1 MTSFLGHLLLLV
13 LAGFALFRLWLGTRS
28 TDRWL
33 NAAIAAGFAVR
44 ALLGAALF
52 WISYLHLP
60 IARSLQKGDGL
71 WFFAVDAFQYYPQ
84 ALGLAKAGVWTII
97 TFDRT
102 VAAVAFVQAF
112 GTAILLFGRVAS
124 VALVLNAFCYLG
136 AMWILVRSSAQND
149 RARIAARIAVIAI
162 SFSPTF
168 ILWSLQPLK
177 DTMFQFLVV
186 AFIAACA
193 AWQRVWISS
202 THGGRAAAFGAAMAA
217 ALYLLSALRWYFAF
231 MVLLAATAFA
241 ILVAFRAPRRK
252 AVSFAA
258 AALMLFVLSRAFLF
272 GAGPYVPPPLHDA
285 LTPTANG
292 HAIAGVASM
301 MGDRVEHAREGFERS
316 GGATQIGL
324 GGNLAKLD
332 AKAAP
337 AGKGES
343 PDPPRTAAESHSKPE
358 TEARLSPD
366 DVARAKQSSQQAPRS
381 AQTPAAETTAQPAS
395 KKTNVPSVSTTTAP
409 IDARSSTAP
418 GPNRS
423 PAAGPAQ
430 LPVIPLKHSSARVPV
445 QISDLAPAH
454 SQAPAPAAL
463 QTSGPVQ
470 PPSEAA
476 PSHTTPPAPSH
487 TTSPA
492 PSHTTP
498 PAPSHTPPPAPS
510 HAPSPAPSHTP
521 PLPPVHA
528 AGSVPSAAAS
538 ETQPTSVNTGVADAT
553 PKSAPHR
560 IHQRVAA
567 RKKTTKPATAAE
579 TSPAIAVPAP
589 ATTPAPPP
597 PAVIPNAPAPQAAEQ
612 PIVVPA
618 SRLARFAAG
627 TAAVLVPRALG
638 QRAGLFAIGGGKGL
652 WWFSDLDTIVFDLVA
667 LFAVC
672 LTWRWLRAASLRNP
686 MFWLVA
692 ALTILIAVPLV
703 YTVTNF
709 GTLLRLR
716 EMIYLGLLLIP
727 LALATAQPSLIPE
740 PVVEAGSQAGSGSA
754 LSLPSN
760 ASIRP
765 L

>member
-1 MTSFLGHLLLLV
+1 MASFLGHLLLLV
-13 LAGFALFRLWLGTRS
+13 LAGFALFRLWLSTRS
-28 TDRWL
+28 ADRWL

-60 IARSLQKGDGL
+60 IERSLQKGDGL

-84 ALGLAKAGVWTII
+84 ALGLAHAGVWTII
-97 TFDRT
+97 TFERT

-112 GTAILLFGRVAS
+112 ATAILLFGQVAS
-124 VALVLNAFCYLG
+124 AALVLNAFCYLG

-186 AFIAACA
+186 TFIAACA
-193 AWQRVWISS
+193 AWQRVWSGS
-202 THGGRAAAFGAAMAA
+202 THGGRATAFGAAMAA

-231 MVLLAATAFA
+231 MVLLAATVFA

-252 AVSFAA
+252 AASFAA

-301 MGDRVEHAREGFERS
+301 MGNRVEQAREGFERS

-337 AGKGES
+337 AGHGES
-343 PDPPRTAAESHSKPE
+343 PDPPRTAAESHASPE

-366 DVARAKQSSQQAPRS
+366 DVARAKQSNRQAPRS

-395 KKTNVPSVSTTTAP
+395 KKSTVPSVSTTTAP
-409 IDARSSTAP
+409 TDARSSTAP
-418 GPNRS
+418 GTNRS
-423 PAAGPAQ
+423 PAAAPAQ
-430 LPVIPLKHSSARVPV
+430 LPVRPLKHSSAGVPL
-445 QISDLAPAH
+445 QISDLAPAQ
-454 SQAPAPAAL
+454 SQAPSPNAL

-470 PPSEAA
+470 PPGQAA
-476 PSHTTPPAPSH
+476 ASHTTAPAASH
-487 TTSPA
+487 P
-492 PSHTTP
+492 TP
-498 PAPSHTPPPAPS
+498 PAS
-510 HAPSPAPSHTP
+510 SHTP

-528 AGSVPSAAAS
+528 AGSAPSAAAPQ
-538 ETQPTSVNTGVADAT
+538 TPKPTSANAAVPDAT
-553 PKSAPHR
+553 PKPDLHR
-560 IHQRVAA
+560 SYQRVAA

-579 TSPAIAVPAP
+579 TSPAVAVPAA
-589 ATTPAPPP
+589 ATTPVPPPRTVVPNAPPP
-597 PAVIPNAPAPQAAEQ
+597 QVAEPIVPNAPPPQVAE

-618 SRLARFAAG
+618 SRVARFAAG

-667 LFAVC
+667 LFAIC

-692 ALTILIAVPLV
+692 ALTLLIAVPLI

-727 LALATAQPSLIPE
+727 LALATAQPTLIPE
-740 PVVEAGSQAGSGSA
+740 PVVGAESQTGSGSA